1 MTKIVLQ
8 KEAKEFIKSLSN
20 NVRKKISYIILKI
33 QDGEKNNEIFKKL
46 NDNIWE
52 IRVTYEGL
60 HYRLFS
66 FWDTEEGAMIVSTHG
81 IIKKTQKTPKK
92 EIKKAENLRQEYFR
106 KKKE

>member
-1 MTKIVLQ
+1 MPQIILQ
-8 KEAKEFIKSLSN
+8 KEAKDFIKSLSDK
-20 NVRKKISYIILKI
+20 VRKKVAYTILKI
-33 QDGEKNNEIFKKL
+33 QNGERNNEIFKKL

-60 HYRLFS
+60 RYRLFS
-66 FWDTEEGAMIVSTHG
+66 FWDTEEGTLIVSTHG

-106 KKKE
+106 QKKE